1 MSEPVGLDP
10 KTGDEVNIQTG
21 THLRNFVDIKE
32 TIGHDADWLLG
43 IDLKVEP
50 YNLSAET
57 ETTIKSAIQGLDNGL
72 DNLDMTFINRMTGL
86 F

>member
-1 MSEPVGLDP
+1 MADPVGLDP
-10 KTGDEVNIQTG
+10 KTGDEVNVQTG
-21 THLRNFVDIKE
+21 THLREFVNIKE

-50 YNLSAET
+50 YNLSADS
-57 ETTIKSAIQGLDNGL
+57 ETTIKSAIQGLDTAL
-72 DNLDMTFINRMTGL
+72 DAVDMTFINRMTGL

>member
-1 MSEPVGLDP
+1 LADPVGLDP

-21 THLRNFVDIKE
+21 THLRTFVDIKE

-50 YNLSAET
+50 YNLSADA
-57 ETTIKSAIQGLDNGL
+57 ETTIKSAIQGLDNEL
-72 DNLDMTFINRMTGL
+72 DTIDMTFINRMTGL

>member
-1 MSEPVGLDP
+1 MADPVGLDP

-21 THLRNFVDIKE
+21 THLRNFVNIKE

-43 IDLKVEP
+43 IDLKEPP
-50 YNLSAET
+50 YNLSADS
-57 ETTIKSAIQGLDNGL
+57 ETTIKSAIQGLDNEL
-72 DNLDMTFINRMTGL
+72 DTIDMTFINRMTGL